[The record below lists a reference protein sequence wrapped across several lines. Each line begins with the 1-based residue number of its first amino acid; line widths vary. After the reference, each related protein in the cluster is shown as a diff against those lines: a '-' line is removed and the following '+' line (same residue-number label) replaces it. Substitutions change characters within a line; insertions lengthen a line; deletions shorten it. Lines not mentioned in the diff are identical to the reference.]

1 MVATKLAPRVA
12 KKAAPAILRRIV
24 ISSAAAAALALA
36 LAAPRP
42 AAAEPNVARADEL
55 FAEGVKLRDSNL
67 ALACAKFG
75 ESLQLNPQAIG
86 VLLNVAMCDE
96 KHGRI
101 ASAVRRYR
109 ETRERAVE
117 QRFPEYLKAADA
129 KLAELGP
136 DVPRVTIRF
145 ERPPSPQTRVVVDDR
160 VVALSEL
167 EELPVDP
174 GERVI
179 IVSAPGRISYERRV
193 MVGRRERRE
202 VVVPPLAR
210 PSSRRTTGKI
220 VVAAGGA
227 AVAAGVILG
236 LAAKI
241 RYENQLAR
249 PFEQGGCR
257 EVGDTVE
264 CAGNGYSAI
273 KSALQLGDIGTV
285 VGGAGIAAALVGG
298 YLWFFAPAPSTE
310 QRRVSVVPRLSPGGG
325 GLAITGRF

>member
-1 MVATKLAPRVA
+1 MVASMVAPKV
-12 KKAAPAILRRIV
+12 APAI
-24 ISSAAAAALALA
+24 AAAALALA
-36 LAAPRP
+36 AARP
-42 AAAEPNVARADEL
+42 AAAEPNVAKADAL

-75 ESLQLNPQAIG
+75 QSLQLNPQAIG

-109 ETRERAVE
+109 ETRERAIE

-136 DVPRVTIRF
+136 EVPRVTIRF
-145 ERPPSPQTRVVVDDR
+145 ERPPPPQTRVVVDDR
-160 VVALSEL
+160 VVAPSEL
-167 EELPVDP
+167 EALPLDP

-179 IVSAPGRISYERRV
+179 IVSAPGRIAYERRLL
-193 MVGRRERRE
+193 VGRRERRE

-210 PSSRRTTGKI
+210 PSARRTTGKI

-249 PFEQGGCR
+249 PFEEGGCR
-257 EVGDTVE
+257 KVGGTVE

-273 KSALQLGDIGTV
+273 KSALQLGDIGTAV
-285 VGGAGIAAALVGG
+285 AGAGLAAALVGG
-298 YLWFFAPAPSTE
+298 YLWFFAPTPSGE
-310 QRRVSVVPRLSPGGG
+310 QHRVSVVPRLGPDGG
-325 GLAITGRF
+325 GLAVTGRF